1 MKLRSLKDD
10 ERGMVEYIIIA
21 VVAAVL
27 FAVSIAVVYSVLGG
41 IDYTTIDAGLTGTP
55 AANASGNVLSN
66 LDTFYSVGPIYIVVI
81 AAVAIIGA
89 IMYLRKG
96 K

>member
-1 MKLRSLKDD
+1 
-10 ERGMVEYIIIA
+10 MVEYIIMA

-27 FAVSIAVVYSVLGG
+27 FAVSIAVVYSVLSG
-41 IDYTTIDAGLTGTP
+41 IDYSGVDAVWGDPTNITP
-55 AANASGNVLSN
+55 AQNASDSVISN

-89 IMYLRKG
+89 IMYLRKE